1 MKVGDLV
8 TLSSYGRKLKMYSN
22 VVDNDVGLIV
32 KESGYAF
39 CIRWQQSDNRYAYR
53 HRVVR
58 KDIKYAKKTFSNR

>member
-32 KESGYAF
+32 KETGYAF
-39 CIRWQQSDNRYAYR
+39 VLGGSRATTGMHI
-53 HRVVR
+53 
-58 KDIKYAKKTFSNR
+58 DIEL